1 MLHFFQG
8 AFNDPSGSPP
18 VAERISRLCH
28 PGIRIFIIEQF
39 TYRGHQSILVRA
51 DEPRRAP

>member
-1 MLHFFQG
+1 MLHFFQN

-18 VAERISRLCH
+18 VAERVSRLCH

-51 DEPRRAP
+51 DEPRRAR